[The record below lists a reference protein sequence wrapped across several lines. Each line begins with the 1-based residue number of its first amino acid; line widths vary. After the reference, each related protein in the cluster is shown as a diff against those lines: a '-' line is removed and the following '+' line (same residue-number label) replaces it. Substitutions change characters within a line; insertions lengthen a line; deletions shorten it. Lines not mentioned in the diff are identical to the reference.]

1 MDKLYISKQKIFDTK
16 NRVFAYELLFKD
28 SFDTPQKISNNIKK
42 TSQLIVNSISGDEID
57 KLLEKNILAFID
69 IDENTLERG
78 ILDILDKNRF
88 VLNISANIELQEQ
101 ILTKIIQ
108 YKKRGF
114 KISLEYFDS
123 STKMIIKFQKLFNYI
138 DFLKMDI
145 LTSEQENLE
154 KIVQKFKGT
163 HIKLL
168 AQNIET
174 KNDYIKYLKIGF
186 DYFQGYYLDKPQ
198 MMELNQQKEPTQ
210 VIILQLINIIKQDK
224 DDSQRLENF
233 IKQQPDLSFKL
244 IQFFNNL
251 NKLDTKIT
259 SLKQVITLMGRN
271 QLLRWLIVYL
281 YSEVSTNPASETLLE
296 LAIKRAKSMEKEADI
311 KDKDKAYIAGMFSM
325 LDSIFETDIKELMK
339 KVEMDKDI
347 VDCVV
352 HKKGRFAS
360 SLMRAEIA
368 EKKYLRKIMLANFD
382 KLNTK
387 DIIYTLEDGGIN
399 LDKDKF

>member
-114 KISLEYFDS
+114 KISLEHFDS